1 MWRNVGRSG
10 APAKTGAL
18 LILGAI
24 EHMFLGQ
31 YEHTIDEKGRLTI
44 PSKYREELDSV
55 VYVTLGFD
63 GNLQVFPPDLFEIMS
78 KQVSS
83 LSFAD
88 ANSRRLRR
96 IIYANAEMINFD
108 SAGRIL
114 LPAFLRSATNLK
126 ETATVVGGG
135 DYFEIWPPE
144 IWQAQQVSLKDIEAN
159 EQRFSALDIKTLQ

>member
-1 MWRNVGRSG
+1 
-10 APAKTGAL
+10 
-18 LILGAI
+18 
-24 EHMFLGQ
+24 MFLGQ

-44 PSKYREELDSV
+44 PSKYREELDSA

-63 GNLQVFPPDLFEIMS
+63 GNLQVFPPGLFEIMS

-96 IIYANAEMINFD
+96 IIYANAEVINFD

-114 LPAFLRSATNLK
+114 LPSFLREAANLR
-126 ETATVVGGG
+126 ETAMVVGGG
-135 DYFEIWPPE
+135 DYFEIWPPD